1 MESGL
6 LSDAYIANQSMV
18 SDNTECILQKLNIQ
32 HTGIRLNELVRS
44 VCHSFLNYWNKKSK
58 EPEGKLDKYYFKIK
72 KCFSRET
79 YLSINNFRLRRA
91 LCQIRINEL
100 KIERDRYKKPY
111 VERSQRICEKCSS
124 NQTNFIINCPL
135 YIDNREI
142 MCNNIGELCPKF
154 KDLPNEAKFIW
165 LFTNEDTSVFL
176 CLELN

>member
-6 LSDAYIANQSMV
+6 LSDAYMYIANQRMV
-18 SDNTECILQKLNIQ
+18 SDNTECWLSSIKFILQNLNIQ
-32 HTGIRLNELVRS
+32 HTGIKLNELARS
-44 VCHSFLNYWNKKSK
+44 VRKKLCHSFFFNYWNKKSK
-58 EPEGKLDKYYFKIK
+58 EPEGKLDNYFKIK

-91 LCQIRINEL
+91 LCQIRISAHEL

-124 NQTNFIINCPL
+124 NQTEDELHFIINYPL

-142 MCNNIGELCPKF
+142 MFNNM
-154 KDLPNEAKFIW
+154 
-165 LFTNEDTSVFL
+165 
-176 CLELN
+176 